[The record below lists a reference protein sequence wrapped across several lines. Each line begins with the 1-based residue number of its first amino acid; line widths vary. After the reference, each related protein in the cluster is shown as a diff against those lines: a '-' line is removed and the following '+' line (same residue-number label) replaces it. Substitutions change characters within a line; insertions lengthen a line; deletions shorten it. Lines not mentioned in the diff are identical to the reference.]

1 MRYRL
6 LAFGFLLSLGPLIGT
21 STAQEPPLG
30 SDSASPKSDDDSK
43 DIHVIADLVGSLF
56 GSLHTACQIDMTG
69 TTARRNVAAT
79 ANPAVLQTARS
90 VGHPDPTRRAP
101 TARFVGYETPTQ
113 PPTLASSAA
122 VSKAVA
128 HRSRYERRP
137 AGVLFAKWRNND
149 STYR

>member
-21 STAQEPPLG
+21 STAQEPPWG

-79 ANPAVLQTARS
+79 EAKVLPTVARAY
-90 VGHPDPTRRAP
+90 HPEY
-101 TARFVGYETPTQ
+101 VH

-137 AGVLFAKWRNND
+137 TGVLFAKWRNND